1 MRRRHFIAGAG
12 AAAAAGALTPA
23 RAQVPPGQQPI
34 YPINPYP
41 QQFLQQVSI
50 GVNVTLSGDL
60 QKYGQEVVK
69 GVQAA
74 VDEQNRFNAP
84 VSHVWALRTYDDRND
99 PAQAIANVSVAG
111 SDSTVVGMIGNLTGA
126 MTLAALSRYANQ
138 SFAVIVPTVTTD
150 AVTARGYHNVY
161 RLPTKDSTAGQLF
174 ANTVLQKRGEPVL
187 AVAFDGDYG
196 YDVARGFVQQAKT
209 NGHPA
214 DVLLFPADKTD
225 PAQAARTVLD
235 RSPGY
240 VFLCGK
246 TGQLGP
252 IAEALRLAGY
262 TGDFG
267 ASDGFYNMQ
276 TIQNYARTLDGAM
289 VASSMPPLDRIP
301 TSIQLVTDF
310 EREVTQVT
318 AFSAYS
324 YAAAQLII
332 AASQRGGNSTTRT
345 QLLLSLQEGGMF
357 TTLVGQFSFNI
368 SGDPLIPNIYLYTI
382 GKDGFKYA
390 RPAIHNGFVL

>member
-1 MRRRHFIAGAG
+1 MRRRHFIAAAG
-12 AAAAAGALTPA
+12 AAAAAGALAPA
-23 RAQVPPGQQPI
+23 SAQVPPGPQ
-34 YPINPYP
+34 PINPYP
-41 QQFLQQVSI
+41 QPFLQQISI

-84 VSHVWALRTYDDRND
+84 ISHVWGMRTFDDRND
-99 PAQAIANVSVAG
+99 AAQAMANVSVAG
-111 SDSTVVGMIGNLTGA
+111 SDSTVVGMIGNLTGP

-138 SFAVIVPTVTTD
+138 NFAVIVPTVTAD

-161 RLPTKDSTAGQLF
+161 RLPTKDSTSGRLF

-187 AVAFDGDYG
+187 AIALDSDYG
-196 YDVARGFVQQAKT
+196 YDVASGFVQQARS

-235 RSPGY
+235 RSPGF

-252 IAEALRLAGY
+252 IAEALRLSGF

-267 ASDGFYNMQ
+267 ASDGFYNMA
-276 TIQNYARTLDGAM
+276 TIQNYGRTLDGAM

-301 TSIQLVTDF
+301 TSVQLVTDF

-332 AASQRGGNSTTRT
+332 AASQRGNSTTRT

-357 TTLVGQFSFNI
+357 TTLIGQFSFNI
-368 SGDPLIPNIYLYTI
+368 SGDPLIPNIYLYTVT
-382 GKDGFKYA
+382 KDGFKYA